1 MVFPL
6 LKINRLLCLICLI
19 VFYTYGYAQVRCPED
34 QKVCNGTPAFALT
47 TAAPTGGIYSGTG
60 VSNGMFDATIAGSG
74 VHAILY
80 TYAGTDGNET
90 CTFNITVTP
99 AIEIPCAL
107 EQLKFCI
114 DTPPMSIT
122 GCSPPANTT
131 VTYSG
136 PGITN
141 NILYPAVAGVGTH
154 QYTLTVTDNNN
165 CTVQKSLPF
174 AVDNTPPPT
183 VTCPGNSTVQNT
195 STAPFLL
202 TGGSSPDAVETY
214 YSGLGVTTNG
224 TTFNPSIAG
233 NGSHT
238 ITYTAASNNTSEYIT
253 QCYGTCTF
261 TISVGALPITLKDF
275 RATASENDIHLEWKT
290 SFESH
295 FNHFE
300 VEKSTDPVKG
310 FIKIQEVAGH
320 DSGSSYSY
328 LDQNTDPGT
337 PAYYRLKMID
347 NDGSYA
353 FSKIVWALSE
363 GSESLSIYPNP
374 ASKEFTIKS
383 KIELSGI
390 KLINSSGVLIHSER
404 INDLKTKKIQLPVLP
419 AGIYLLQTET
429 KNNTIGFSKL
439 IVN

>member
-1 MVFPL
+1 
-6 LKINRLLCLICLI
+6 LICLVI
-19 VFYTYGYAQVRCPED
+19 FNTVSYAQVSCPED
-34 QKVCNGTPAFALT
+34 QIVCNGAPAFALP
-47 TAAPTGGIYSGTG
+47 TAAPTGGTYSGAG
-60 VSNGMFDATIAGSG
+60 VSNGMFDATVAGSG

-80 TYAGTDGNET
+80 TYTGTGGNET
-90 CTFNITVTP
+90 CTFNITVSP
-99 AIEIPCAL
+99 AIEFPCLLL
-107 EQLKFCI
+107 EQVKFCI

-131 VTYSG
+131 VTYTG

-141 NILYPAVAGVGTH
+141 NILYPAVAGIGTH

-165 CTVQKSLPF
+165 CTVQKTLPF
-174 AVDNTPPPT
+174 TVDNTPPPT
-183 VTCPGNSTVQNT
+183 VTCPSNITVQNT
-195 STAPFLL
+195 SVAPFLI
-202 TGGSSPDAVETY
+202 TGGSSPNAIQTY
-214 YSGLGVTTNG
+214 YSGSGVTTNG
-224 TTFNPSIAG
+224 TIFNPSIAG

-238 ITYTAASNNTSEYIT
+238 ITYNAATNFNLEYIM

-261 TISVGALPITLKDF
+261 QINVGTLPVTLKDF
-275 RATASENDIHLEWKT
+275 RATSSENDIHLEWKT

-310 FIKIQEVAGH
+310 FVKIREVPGN

-328 LDQNTDPGT
+328 VDKNTATGT

-353 FSKIVWALSE
+353 FSKIVWALSK

-374 ASKEFTIKS
+374 ASQEFSIKS
-383 KIELSGI
+383 ENELSGI
-390 KLINSSGVLIHSER
+390 NLINSSGVLILSEK
-404 INDLKTKKIQLPVLP
+404 INGLKIKTIKLPVLP

-429 KNNTIGFSKL
+429 KNNAIGFSKL